1 VAEPIAAY
9 PTDPITEYPTDPDKM
24 PAVPWMTWIPSRR
37 PEFKVHTDVGKAKS
51 ALGIQE
57 GRAKRLPDGGVDYPV
72 RGGVLYQLV
81 NDKWHPVAIV
91 QPGSLKKD
99 NLMFRHPRKWNK
111 APGITTVIPEHP
123 YEV

>member
-51 ALGIQE
+51 ALGIQL
-57 GRAKRLPDGGVDYPV
+57 RDAPSDCPMVVWIIQFVGV
-72 RGGVLYQLV
+72 
-81 NDKWHPVAIV
+81 
-91 QPGSLKKD
+91 SST
-99 NLMFRHPRKWNK
+99 NL
-111 APGITTVIPEHP
+111 
-123 YEV
+123 